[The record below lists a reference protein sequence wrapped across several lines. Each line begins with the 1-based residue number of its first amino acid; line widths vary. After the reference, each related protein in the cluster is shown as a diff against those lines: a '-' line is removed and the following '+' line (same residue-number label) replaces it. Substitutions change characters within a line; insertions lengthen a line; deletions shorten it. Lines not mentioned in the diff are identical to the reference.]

1 MSEAH
6 HITSEGSATVQAA
19 IEQVLT
25 RHPSIVVAI
34 LFGSLAADHSRN
46 DSDLDLAVASTTP
59 LDSQIRIQ
67 LIEDL
72 AVGMGRPV
80 DLIDLAQTHGPLLQQ
95 ILTNGRLLIC
105 TDRTRYADLLLRVV
119 YEEADVMPYISPHS
133 RGKKASMDRD
143 LVEAKLESLRR
154 CVERIAAKTP
164 SSADQLAQNPDL
176 QDIIALNLQRAVQL
190 SVDFGLP
197 SDLRD

>member
-19 IEQVLT
+19 IEQVLA

-34 LFGSLAADHSRN
+34 LFGSLATGRNRN

-59 LDSQIRIQ
+59 LDPQTRLQ
-67 LIEDL
+67 LIEEL
-72 AVGMGRPV
+72 AVGLGRPV

-95 ILTNGRLLIC
+95 ILTKGRLLIC

-119 YEEADVMPYISPHS
+119 YEEADVMPYY
-133 RGKKASMDRD
+133 
-143 LVEAKLESLRR
+143 RR
-154 CVERIAAKTP
+154 ILAERR
-164 SSADQLAQNPDL
+164 
-176 QDIIALNLQRAVQL
+176 RAWI
-190 SVDFGLP
+190 GP
-197 SDLRD
+197 